1 MKKIKLSFLVLSMVL
16 IFSACGKND
25 AVTDRGTLSEEDKT
39 STGVAEIKAQ
49 SLPDDIAVLHEI
61 TSYTGDTD
69 ADGTDERVVLV
80 TSAERDE
87 KGEFLWNDGQ
97 QWALY
102 VQDGAEDAYVLFN
115 RFVQAGSVYFDV
127 ADYYLKDGAVPKIL
141 VTVSTGA
148 GLSLKNYIFES
159 EKAAYTE
166 EVVFDTQS
174 VTEGGINRRFSSIPA
189 IEK

>member
-1 MKKIKLSFLVLSMVL
+1 MKKIILGLLILVLAFGV
-16 IFSACGKND
+16 SACGKDNETID
-25 AVTDRGTLSEEDKT
+25 NGLAGEESNVQTDVT
-39 STGVAEIKAQ
+39 EIKAQ
-49 SLPDDIAVLHEI
+49 GLPDDIAALHEI

-69 ADGTDERVVLV
+69 ADGTDERIILA
-80 TSAERDE
+80 TSAERDG

-97 QWALY
+97 KWALY
-102 VQDGAEDAYVLFN
+102 VLDGADDCYVLFN
-115 RFVQAGSVYFDV
+115 KFVQAGSVYFDV

-148 GLSLKNYIFES
+148 GLSLKNYTFEN
-159 EKAAYTE
+159 EKSAYTE
-166 EVVFDTQS
+166 EVVFDTQN

>member
-1 MKKIKLSFLVLSMVL
+1 MKKIVLGLL
-16 IFSACGKND
+16 ILILTFNFSGCGKND
-25 AVTDRGTLSEEDKT
+25 ATVDQDLSGEETNIPASVTE
-39 STGVAEIKAQ
+39 VKAQ

-61 TSYTGDTD
+61 TAYTGDVD
-69 ADGTDERVVLV
+69 ADGTDERIILA

-97 QWALY
+97 KWALY
-102 VQDGAEDAYVLFN
+102 VQDGAEDTYVLFN
-115 RFVQAGSVYFDV
+115 KYVQAGSVYFDV

-148 GLSLKNYIFES
+148 GLSLKNYTFES

-166 EVVFDTQS
+166 EVVFDTQN

>member
-1 MKKIKLSFLVLSMVL
+1 MKKIILSLL
-16 IFSACGKND
+16 ILILAFNFSGCGKDD
-25 AVTDRGTLSEEDKT
+25 AIIDKGLSGEGTKTPTDVTE
-39 STGVAEIKAQ
+39 VKAQ
-49 SLPDDIAVLHEI
+49 SLPDHIAVLHEI

-69 ADGTDERVVLV
+69 ADGTDERIVLA

-97 QWALY
+97 KWALY
-102 VQDGAEDAYVLFN
+102 VEDGAQNVYVLFDK
-115 RFVQAGSVYFDV
+115 FVQAGSVYFDV

-141 VTVSTGA
+141 VTVSMGA
-148 GLSLKNYIFES
+148 GLSLKNYTFES
-159 EKAAYTE
+159 EKSAYIE
-166 EVVFDTQS
+166 DIVFDTQA

>member
-1 MKKIKLSFLVLSMVL
+1 MKKIILGLL
-16 IFSACGKND
+16 ILILAFNFSGCGKDDATTDQGLSGEENNIPTD
-25 AVTDRGTLSEEDKT
+25 AVE
-39 STGVAEIKAQ
+39 VKAQ

-69 ADGTDERVVLV
+69 ADGTDERIVLA

-97 QWALY
+97 KWALY
-102 VQDGAEDAYVLFN
+102 VEDGAQDVYVLFDK
-115 RFVQAGSVYFDV
+115 FVQAGSVYFDV

-148 GLSLKNYIFES
+148 GLSLKNYTFES
-159 EKAAYTE
+159 EKSAYIE
-166 EVVFDTQS
+166 EVVYDTQD